1 MLASLELEVD
11 NYLVSTENAI
21 DILPNLCKLKGLALL
36 WQHLVDD
43 ELNGFTLGA
52 VVLHY
57 RRQLQILDGL
67 EEVFIVHL
75 ELTFL
80 QSLIGNPQVLIII
93 LHLVGMRVQ
102 ATIRSND
109 TIAVEVVV
117 GSGIASV
124 VATIGKDFLTR
135 NRRLVAQTLVD
146 EIPDETTLV
155 FWILADDA
163 PILLET
169 THGVAHSMRILALD
183 ERTGIVCLGIFLAVF
198 IAHIHRTED
207 VGLAPMASL
216 FVLNGTNLVDALNP
230 IVAALEVRSI
240 ACLIAQ
246 APNDDAGMIA
256 QGEHIGLVALQ
267 VHLGKVLA
275 LGQCAFAITHA
286 MTFEVSLS
294 NEIKTC

>member
-1 MLASLELEVD
+1 
-11 NYLVSTENAI
+11 
-21 DILPNLCKLKGLALL
+21 
-36 WQHLVDD
+36 
-43 ELNGFTLGA
+43 
-52 VVLHY
+52 
-57 RRQLQILDGL
+57 
-67 EEVFIVHL
+67 
-75 ELTFL
+75 
-80 QSLIGNPQVLIII
+80 
-93 LHLVGMRVQ
+93 
-102 ATIRSND
+102 
-109 TIAVEVVV
+109 
-117 GSGIASV
+117 
-124 VATIGKDFLTR
+124 
-135 NRRLVAQTLVD
+135 
-146 EIPDETTLV
+146 
-155 FWILADDA
+155 
-163 PILLET
+163 
-169 THGVAHSMRILALD
+169 MRILALD